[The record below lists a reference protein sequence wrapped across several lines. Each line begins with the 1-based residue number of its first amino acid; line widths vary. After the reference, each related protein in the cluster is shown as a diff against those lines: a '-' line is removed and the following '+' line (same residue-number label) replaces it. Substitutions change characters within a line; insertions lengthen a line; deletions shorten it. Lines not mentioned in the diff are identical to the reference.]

1 VITPSDAEQQVN
13 PVSLENQVA
22 NFQRL
27 RCPPCYLILSDG
39 GSTAVIERDLDTAEV
54 RSDKE
59 FIIITN
65 NDTRSFDP
73 DNPQQSR
80 SKKEKSSLVLDM
92 DSWIEES
99 EERRACVWRKW
110 SSVKRRQEKKLLKK
124 EGASQEDVASMGW
137 ASVRENTLKDWLRA
151 YPVMNEC
158 THFMCIMDAQ
168 QGTVRFLER
177 GVVLDDDIEEVSD
190 K

>member
-1 VITPSDAEQQVN
+1 MITPSDAEQHIA

-22 NFQRL
+22 TFQRL
-27 RCPPCYLILSDG
+27 RFPPCYLILSDG
-39 GSTAVIERDLDTAEV
+39 GSTAVIERDLKTAEL
-54 RSDKE
+54 RTDKE

-65 NDTRSFDP
+65 NDTKSFDS

-110 SSVKRRQEKKLLKK
+110 SSVKRRQEKKLFK
-124 EGASQEDVASMGW
+124 EGVSQEDVASNGW
-137 ASVRENTLKDWLRA
+137 ASVREGTLKSWLRA

-158 THFMCIMDAQ
+158 THFICIMDAQ

-177 GVVLDDDIEEVSD
+177 GVMIDDDTEEVSD
-190 K
+190 A